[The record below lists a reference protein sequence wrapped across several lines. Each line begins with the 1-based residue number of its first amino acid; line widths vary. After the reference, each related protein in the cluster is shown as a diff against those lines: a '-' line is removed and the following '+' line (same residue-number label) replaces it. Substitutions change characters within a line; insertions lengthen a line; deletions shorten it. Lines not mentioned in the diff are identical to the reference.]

1 MKTMQLRE
9 AKARFS
15 ALVDAAENGEPTL
28 VTRHGRAVA
37 MLVPIE
43 EGQRLFANEN
53 KPDLVD
59 YLMSMPAEIPLKRN
73 RSRAR
78 SVKF

>member
-43 EGQRLFANEN
+43 EGQRL
-53 KPDLVD
+53 
-59 YLMSMPAEIPLKRN
+59 
-73 RSRAR
+73 
-78 SVKF
+78 